1 MILYLDTS
9 AWLKLY
15 VDERGTQEVI
25 EAVRSAELVAI
36 SQIAYAEARAALA
49 RVLREKR
56 TTKAEHRRRVTAL
69 DADYAEVLKVEVS
82 QELVKQAGELAES
95 HALRGFD
102 AIQLASARWLAR
114 KTRRPLRLLA
124 YDDRLNQAAQALR
137 LT

>member
-15 VDERGTQEVI
+15 VAERGTQEVTA
-25 EAVRSAELVAI
+25 AVQSAELIAI
-36 SQIAYAEARAALA
+36 SRIAYAEARAALA

-56 TTKAEHRRRVTAL
+56 TTRVEHRRRIAAL
-69 DADYAEVLKVEVS
+69 DADYGEVLKVEASEEV
-82 QELVKQAGELAES
+82 VRQAGELAES

-114 KTRRPLRLLA
+114 KTRKPVRLLA
-124 YDDRLNQAAQALR
+124 FDQRLNEAASALG
-137 LT
+137 LL

>member
-25 EAVRSAELVAI
+25 AAVRAAELVAI

-56 TTKAEHRRRVTAL
+56 TTKAEHRRRVAAL
-69 DADYAEVLKVEVS
+69 DADFAKILKVEVS
-82 QELVKQAGELAES
+82 QEVVLQAGELAES
-95 HALRGFD
+95 HGLRGFD
-102 AIQLASARWLAR
+102 AIQLASAGWLAR
-114 KTRRPLRLLA
+114 KTRKPLRLLA
-124 YDDRLNQAAQALR
+124 FDERLNAAAHALG
-137 LT
+137 LA

>member
-1 MILYLDTS
+1 LILYLDTS

-25 EAVRSAELVAI
+25 AAVRTAELVAI

-49 RVLREKR
+49 RVLREER
-56 TTKAEHRRRVTAL
+56 TTRAEHRKRIAAL
-69 DADYAEVLKVEVS
+69 DTDYADLLKVEVS
-82 QELVKQAGELAES
+82 EEVARQAGELAES

-114 KTRRPLRLLA
+114 KTRKPVRLLA
-124 YDDRLNQAAQALR
+124 FDARLNEAAHVLGLA
-137 LT
+137 

>member
-1 MILYLDTS
+1 LILYLDTS

-25 EAVRSAELVAI
+25 TAVQSAELVAV
-36 SQIAYAEARAALA
+36 SRIAYAEARVALA

-56 TTKAEHRRRVTAL
+56 TTHAEHRKRIVAL
-69 DADYAEVLKVEVS
+69 DADYVEVLKVEVS
-82 QELVKQAGELAES
+82 EEVVRQAGELAES

-114 KTRRPLRLLA
+114 KTRKPVRLLA
-124 YDDRLNQAAQALR
+124 FDQRVNEAAQALG
-137 LT
+137 LA

>member
-15 VDERGTQEVI
+15 VDERGTQEVV

-56 TTKAEHRRRVTAL
+56 TTKAEHRRRVAAL

-82 QELVKQAGELAES
+82 QDLIKQAGELAES

-124 YDDRLNQAAQALR
+124 YDERLNQAAQALR
-137 LT
+137 LA

>member
-25 EAVRSAELVAI
+25 AAVQSAELVAI
-36 SQIAYAEARAALA
+36 SRIAYAEARAALA

-56 TTKAEHRRRVTAL
+56 TTHAEHRKRIAAL
-69 DADYAEVLKVEVS
+69 DTDYVEVLKVEVS
-82 QELVKQAGELAES
+82 EEVVRQAGELAES

-114 KTRRPLRLLA
+114 KTRKPVRLLA
-124 YDDRLNQAAQALR
+124 FDKRVNKAAHALG
-137 LT
+137 LA

>member
-25 EAVRSAELVAI
+25 EAVQSAELVAI
-36 SQIAYAEARAALA
+36 SRIAYAEARAALA

-56 TTKAEHRRRVTAL
+56 TTPAEHRKRIAAL
-69 DADYAEVLKVEVS
+69 DADYVEVLKVEVS
-82 QELVKQAGELAES
+82 AEVVRQAGELAES
-95 HALRGFD
+95 HALHGFD

-114 KTRRPLRLLA
+114 KARKPVRLLA
-124 YDDRLNQAAQALR
+124 FDKRVSEAAQALG
-137 LT
+137 LA

>member
-25 EAVRSAELVAI
+25 AAVQAAELVAI
-36 SQIAYAEARAALA
+36 SRIAYAEARAALA

-56 TTKAEHRRRVTAL
+56 TTLAEHRKRIAAL
-69 DADYAEVLKVEVS
+69 DADYVEVLKVEVS
-82 QELVKQAGELAES
+82 EEVVRQAGELAES

-114 KTRRPLRLLA
+114 KARKPVRLLA
-124 YDDRLNQAAQALR
+124 FDERVNEAAHALG
-137 LT
+137 LA

>member
-25 EAVRSAELVAI
+25 AAVQSAQLVAI
-36 SQIAYAEARAALA
+36 SRIAYAEARAALA

-56 TTKAEHRRRVTAL
+56 TSLAEHRKRIAAL
-69 DADYAEVLKVEVS
+69 DADYVEVLKVEVS
-82 QELVKQAGELAES
+82 EEIVRQAGELAES

-114 KTRRPLRLLA
+114 KTRKPVRVLA
-124 YDDRLNQAAQALR
+124 FDQRMNVAAHALG
-137 LT
+137 LA

>member
-15 VDERGTQEVI
+15 VDEHGTQEVI

-56 TTKAEHRRRVTAL
+56 TTKAEHRRRIAAL

-82 QELVKQAGELAES
+82 QEIVKQAGELAES
-95 HALRGFD
+95 HALRGYD

-137 LT
+137 LA

>member
-15 VDERGTQEVI
+15 VAERGTEEVI
-25 EAVRSAELVAI
+25 AAVQSAELIAI
-36 SQIAYAEARAALA
+36 SRIAYAEARAALA

-56 TTKAEHRRRVTAL
+56 TTRVEHRRRIAAL
-69 DADYAEVLKVEVS
+69 DADYGEALKIEVS
-82 QELVKQAGELAES
+82 EEVIRQAGELAES

-114 KTRRPLRLLA
+114 KTRKPVRLLA
-124 YDDRLNQAAQALR
+124 FDQRLNEAASALG
-137 LT
+137 LL

>member
-1 MILYLDTS
+1 LILYLDTS

-15 VDERGTQEVI
+15 VAERGTQEVI
-25 EAVRSAELVAI
+25 AAVQSAELVAI
-36 SQIAYAEARAALA
+36 SRIAYAETRAALA

-56 TTKAEHRRRVTAL
+56 TTQAEHRKRIAAL

-82 QELVKQAGELAES
+82 EEVVRQAGELAEA

-114 KTRRPLRLLA
+114 KTRKPLRLLA
-124 YDDRLNQAAQALR
+124 FDDRMHKAAHALG
-137 LT
+137 LA

>member
-25 EAVRSAELVAI
+25 AAVQSAELVAI
-36 SQIAYAEARAALA
+36 SRIAYAEARAALA

-56 TTKAEHRRRVTAL
+56 TTNAEHRKRIAAL
-69 DADYAEVLKVEVS
+69 DADYGEVLKVEVS
-82 QELVKQAGELAES
+82 EEIVRQAGALAES

-102 AIQLASARWLAR
+102 AIQLAGAKWLAR
-114 KTRRPLRLLA
+114 KTRRPVRLLA
-124 YDDRLNQAAQALR
+124 FDERLDRAAHALG
-137 LT
+137 LA

>member
-25 EAVRSAELVAI
+25 EAVRSAKLVAI

-56 TTKAEHRRRVTAL
+56 TTKAEHRRRVAAL
-69 DADYAEVLKVEVS
+69 DADFAEVLKVEVS
-82 QELVKQAGELAES
+82 QELVKQAGELTES

-114 KTRRPLRLLA
+114 KTRRPLRFLA
-124 YDDRLNQAAQALR
+124 YDERLNQAAQALR

>member
-15 VDERGTQEVI
+15 IDERGTQEVI
-25 EAVRSAELVAI
+25 AAVKSAELVAI
-36 SQIAYAEARAALA
+36 SRIAYAEARAALA

-56 TTKAEHRRRVTAL
+56 TTHAEHRKRIAAL
-69 DADYAEVLKVEVS
+69 DADYVDVLKVEVS
-82 QELVKQAGELAES
+82 EEVVRQAGELAES

-114 KTRRPLRLLA
+114 KTRKPVRLFAFDERVNEAAHALGLA
-124 YDDRLNQAAQALR
+124 
-137 LT
+137 

>member
-25 EAVRSAELVAI
+25 AAVQAAELVAI
-36 SQIAYAEARAALA
+36 SRIAYAEARAALA

-56 TTKAEHRRRVTAL
+56 TTLAEHRKRIAAL
-69 DADYAEVLKVEVS
+69 DADYVEVLKVEISEEV
-82 QELVKQAGELAES
+82 VRQAGELAES

-114 KTRRPLRLLA
+114 KAHKPLRLLA
-124 YDDRLNQAAQALR
+124 FDERMTAAAHALG
-137 LT
+137 LA